1 MKVVVLLKQTF
12 DTDEKVEIV
21 NGKINEY
28 GAKYVINPY
37 DEYALEEALRIKEQV
52 GAEVIA
58 LTVGPER
65 CSVALRTALALG
77 ADQAIMICE
86 LEESDHSLR
95 TATLMAEVIR
105 PMQPDL
111 ILAGLFAVDSG
122 SGSVAL
128 QLAQLLELPHAAAA
142 IQLKIVEANE
152 LGVEMMPWHGKVA
165 RVTRDAEGDVE
176 TVLIPLPAVI
186 TAQQGLNE
194 PRYPS
199 LPGIMK
205 SKKKAIIERYPSEVL
220 TDEQRKQLNSSLTL
234 RVSISPPPARP
245 TGIQFTGSSERQV
258 KQLIQSLLESNMIR
272 KGER

>member
-152 LGVEMMPWHGKVA
+152 LGVETMPWHGKVA

-176 TVLIPLPAVI
+176 TVLVPLPAVI

>member
-152 LGVEMMPWHGKVA
+152 LGVETMPWHGKVA
-165 RVTRDAEGDVE
+165 RVTRDVEGDVE
-176 TVLIPLPAVI
+176 TVLVPLPAVI

-245 TGIQFTGSSERQV
+245 TGIQFTGSSERQI

>member
-152 LGVEMMPWHGKVA
+152 LGVETMPWHGKVA
-165 RVTRDAEGDVE
+165 RVTRDVEGDVE
-176 TVLIPLPAVI
+176 TVLVPLPAVI